1 MPAAVSRKPPV
12 RAERHFFA
20 TAARGLEPLVADE
33 LRALGA
39 HEVNEARGGASF
51 SGPLAIAYG
60 ACLWLRTANRVL
72 MPLARFPAPDADR
85 LYTAVTRMPWENDL
99 SPDGTLAVDF
109 TGSNEN
115 IIHTG
120 FGAQRVKDAIVDRFR
135 ETSGRRP
142 SVNVEQPDLRI
153 NVHLHRDIT
162 TVSLDLSGDSLHQR
176 GYRIRGVAAPL
187 KETLAAALLLK
198 CGWPE
203 IGKQGGT
210 FVDPMCGSGTLAIEA
225 ALIAGDVAPGLWR
238 TRWGFS
244 GWRKHDPQLWD
255 HMLQEA
261 RRRRDAGRGKI
272 PVILGMDPDPQAI
285 AAAKAN
291 AERAGLMTLK
301 DMQPPSPDSLPKGK
315 GKSERSLIHFERR
328 ALADNVLST
337 GLTPGL
343 VVTNPPYGER
353 LGEAGQL
360 GPLYVELGRWLRSQC
375 PGWRAGVI
383 TDNRDLAKQIGVRA
397 RKINTFYNGALECR
411 LLQFDIEPEWFMRST
426 NV

>member
-1 MPAAVSRKPPV
+1 MSAAVRRKPPV
-12 RAERHFFA
+12 RTERRFFA

-39 HEVNEARGGASF
+39 KDAKEERGGASF
-51 SGPLAIAYG
+51 GGPLAQAYR

-85 LYTAVTRMPWENDL
+85 LYTAINRMPWENDL

-109 TGSNEN
+109 TGSNEK

-135 ETSGRRP
+135 EKSGRRP
-142 SVNVEQPDLRI
+142 SVNLEQPDLRI
-153 NVHLHRDIT
+153 NVHLHRDIA
-162 TVSLDLSGDSLHQR
+162 TVSIDLSGDSLHQR
-176 GYRIRGVAAPL
+176 GYRARGVAAPL
-187 KETLAAALLLK
+187 KENLAAALLLK
-198 CGWPE
+198 CSWPE
-203 IGKQGGT
+203 SVKQGGA

-255 HMLQEA
+255 HLLQEA
-261 RRRRDAGRGKI
+261 RRRRDAGRDKI
-272 PVILGMDPDPQAI
+272 PVILGFDWDSTAI
-285 AAAKAN
+285 DAAQTN
-291 AERAGLMTLK
+291 AERAGLITSK
-301 DMQPPSPDSLPKGK
+301 DAPPEGEWQKQQG
-315 GKSERSLIHFERR
+315 LIQFECC
-328 ALADNVLST
+328 ALADNVLPA

-353 LGEAGQL
+353 LGAAGQL
-360 GPLYVELGRWLRSQC
+360 GPLYTELGRWLRSQC

-383 TDNRDLAKQIGVRA
+383 TGNPDLAKLVGVRA
-397 RKINTFYNGALECR
+397 RKINTFYNGALECK
-411 LLQFDIEPEWFMRST
+411 LLQFDIEPERFMRS
-426 NV
+426 VDV